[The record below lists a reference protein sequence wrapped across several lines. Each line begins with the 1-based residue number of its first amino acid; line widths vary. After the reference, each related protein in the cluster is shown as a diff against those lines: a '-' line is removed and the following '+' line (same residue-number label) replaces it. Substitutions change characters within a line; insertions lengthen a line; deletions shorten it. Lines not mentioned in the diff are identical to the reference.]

1 MPELEIDVEGTVL
14 SGELLESEAP
24 ESVEA
29 LRKLLPLKDKL
40 QHVRWS
46 GYATWVN
53 LEDTGMV
60 DVPRE
65 NHTIYPSRG
74 DVLLYPGF
82 KNDKELLIAC
92 GSTCFKSPAGEQAGN
107 HIATL
112 DASPETLRDIE
123 ETTLTDGQFD
133 VEVRIRE

>member
-1 MPELEIDVEGTVL
+1 VEGL
-14 SGELLESEAP
+14 RELLPIQDS
-24 ESVEA
+24 
-29 LRKLLPLKDKL
+29 L

-46 GYATWVN
+46 GYATWIN
-53 LEDTGMV
+53 LEGTGLA

-112 DASPETLRDIE
+112 DASPETLQDIE
-123 ETTLTDGQFD
+123 EATLTEGEFD
-133 VEVRIRE
+133 VKVRITE